1 MSKGFKRV
9 GFYVLLTWLFTA
21 LLHPLSARAC
31 AICVPYPERTLADRL
46 LENDELLF
54 ARELDNSPYVFSPIE
69 TLKGPEASSPIKL
82 FCDSATRR
90 KLQFI
95 PDSAVVLARKSG
107 AEEWRMITFADSVQQ
122 PFIRHIVNH
131 GGDWA
136 ASPGDGNRVRYFSGL
151 LTSEHPQIRE
161 QAYLEVGR
169 APYSMIKP
177 LARQVSREQI
187 YDLLANF
194 RFIEWH
200 SLYILFLGQ
209 SDHPDDRAYLRKQA
223 ESSARLG
230 MTTNLAAWLTAF
242 IEAHP
247 ENGLEEV
254 VGWYFSNSDRSEDEL
269 EQVMTSL
276 SVLGSQATSDDLPF
290 FPLRDKIVRGYATLL
305 DNYPGMAGRVA
316 RDLAMW
322 QVRAHIERLTEISQ
336 QMILTDPSEVYLL
349 DHYLSMA
356 PRYTHQTLTVIPSAS
371 E

>member
-1 MSKGFKRV
+1 MSKAFRRV
-9 GFYVLLTWLFTA
+9 GCYLFLTWLCAA

-46 LENDELLF
+46 LENDEILF
-54 ARELDNSPYVFSPIE
+54 AREVEDSPYIFSPIE
-69 TLKGPEASSPIKL
+69 TLRGAEASTPIKL

-90 KLQFI
+90 KLQYI
-95 PDSAVVLARKSG
+95 PDSAVVLARKSS
-107 AEEWRMITFADSVQQ
+107 ADEWRMITFVDSVQQ
-122 PFIRHIVNH
+122 PFIRALVEH
-131 GGDWA
+131 GGAW
-136 ASPGDGNRVRYFSGL
+136 GDTPDYGERVHYFSTL

-177 LARQVSREQI
+177 LAREVSRKQI
-187 YDLLANF
+187 YELLANF

-209 SDHPDDRAYLRKQA
+209 SDHPNDRAYLRKQA

-230 MTTNLAAWLTAF
+230 LTTNLAAWLTAF

-247 ENGLEEV
+247 ETGLEEV
-254 VGWYFSNSDRSEDEL
+254 VQWYFSNSDRSKAEL

-276 SVLGSQATSDDLPF
+276 SVLGSQKTSADLPF
-290 FPLRDKIVRGYATLL
+290 FLLRDKIIRSYATLL
-305 DNYPGMAGRVA
+305 DNYPEMAGRVA

-322 QVRAHIERLTEISQ
+322 QVRAHIERLTEISK
-336 QMILTDPSEVYLL
+336 QMTPADPSAVHQL
-349 DHYLSMA
+349 DYYLSMA
-356 PRYTHQTLTVIPSAS
+356 HRYPNLGPQGLN
-371 E
+371 